1 MESKIA
7 QASTAIEQ
15 LAALDISNQ
24 STHPEIVRKCQ
35 AVISALQDPAAVV
48 VDALASVTKH
58 PCLVVLS
65 NLGIFEKLAGTSE
78 SLTAAHLAQESGADR
93 ALVVRLLRL
102 AAAWGVVAETGPETY
117 AATGASRILA
127 IPSAAAG
134 LRVNQRTA
142 ELVNSLPKYLQET
155 QYRNPASYTNG
166 LFQYHYATDLGS
178 FEYRAADEEW
188 MRDFNLFMRV
198 PNNAGASW
206 PDTFDAHSRIFDA
219 GVETNPAAPLVV
231 DVAGGVGQDLRLL
244 KSHLVPAGITL
255 TKGQLVLEDQ
265 PHVIENVPADMH
277 DEDFTYV
284 KHNFFTPQPL
294 KGARVYTLKS
304 VLHDWADD
312 KALEILRHIA
322 ASLTPGYSKLWV
334 LDRVVP
340 ETGVDKSLAWLDIS
354 MMAIYG
360 ALERTEGQWRELLGR
375 AGLRVV
381 GVQATSD
388 HFGLIEAELEGTQ

>member
-1 MESKIA
+1 MENKIA
-7 QASTAIEQ
+7 TASTAIEQ
-15 LAALDISNQ
+15 LTALDISNQ
-24 STHPEIVRKCQ
+24 STHAEIVQKCQ

-48 VDALASVTKH
+48 VEALASVTKH
-58 PCLVVLS
+58 PCLVALS
-65 NLGIFEKLAGTSE
+65 NLGIFEKLAGTNEPLS
-78 SLTAAHLAQESGADR
+78 AAHLAEDSGADR
-93 ALVVRLLRL
+93 ALVVRLLRI
-102 AAAWGVVAETGPETY
+102 AAAWGLVTETGPETY

-142 ELVNSLPKYLQET
+142 ELVHSLPKYLQET

-166 LFQYHYATDLGS
+166 LFQYHYKTDLGS

-188 MRDFNLFMRV
+188 MRDFNLFMTI
-198 PNNAGASW
+198 PNNAGKTW
-206 PDTFDAHSRIFDA
+206 PETFDARGRIFDA
-219 GVETNPAAPLVV
+219 GFDINPAAPLVV

-244 KSHLVPAGITL
+244 KSHLLHAGVKL
-255 TKGQLVLEDQ
+255 AQGQLVLEDQ
-265 PHVIENVPADMH
+265 PHVIENVPTTMY

-284 KHNFFTPQPL
+284 KHNFFAAQPH

-322 ASLTPGYSKLWV
+322 ESLTPGYSKLWI

-360 ALERTEGQWRELLGR
+360 ALERTEEQWRALLGT

-381 GVQATSD
+381 GVQVTPD
-388 HFGLIEAELEGTQ
+388 YFGLIEAELEVAQ